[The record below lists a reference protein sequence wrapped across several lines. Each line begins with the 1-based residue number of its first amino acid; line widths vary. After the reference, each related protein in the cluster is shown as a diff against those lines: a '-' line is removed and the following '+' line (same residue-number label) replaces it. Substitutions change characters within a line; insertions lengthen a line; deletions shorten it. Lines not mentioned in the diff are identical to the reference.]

1 MNTFDE
7 TRQHDNLEARLVG
20 QNLSIS
26 LSVDSCLGQ
35 QVCAVASGYWGQLS
49 NHGIRFFPMWLIP
62 ELPAHPEAGNVY
74 LAAEVNLIAESLFEK
89 RSNVVNRVVP
99 FVFGSSEPSSSIQL
113 QRKIN

>member
-1 MNTFDE
+1 MKPVNMTIWRSQFGGPKPLNFFV
-7 TRQHDNLEARLVG
+7 T
-20 QNLSIS
+20 
-26 LSVDSCLGQ
+26 
-35 QVCAVASGYWGQLS
+35 SGYWGQPS

-99 FVFGSSEPSSSIQL
+99 FVFGTSEPSSSIQL
-113 QRKIN
+113 QRKLN